1 MNGRPVYIRG
11 VNRYEHHPKY
21 GHYVPR
27 ETVEK
32 DIELMKRLN
41 VNAIRTCHYPADPY
55 LYELCDRYGLYI
67 CDEANI
73 ESHGL
78 GAALQAPY
86 DFDKHIADDPS
97 WEKIHHD
104 RIFRMFERDKNHP
117 SVIIWS
123 LGNECGDGSIFRNG
137 YHRLKETDPTRLVQ
151 FEQAGTQAHT
161 DIYCPMYMRMDKIR
175 NYALSN
181 DVYRPLILCE
191 YAHAMGNS
199 LGNFQDYWDLFEA
212 YPVLQGGFIWDWVD
226 QGMEDF
232 RDGVRFL
239 DYGGAFGL

>member
-1 MNGRPVYIRG
+1 MSTQSVLVIIRQTRICMSCATVTDSISVMRP
-11 VNRYEHHPKY
+11 
-21 GHYVPR
+21 
-27 ETVEK
+27 T
-32 DIELMKRLN
+32 LN
-41 VNAIRTCHYPADPY
+41 LTA
-55 LYELCDRYGLYI
+55 
-67 CDEANI
+67 
-73 ESHGL
+73 L

-199 LGNFQDYWDLFEA
+199 LGNFRIIGICLKHILCCRA
-212 YPVLQGGFIWDWVD
+212 VS
-226 QGMEDF
+226 
-232 RDGVRFL
+232 
-239 DYGGAFGL
+239 FGTG